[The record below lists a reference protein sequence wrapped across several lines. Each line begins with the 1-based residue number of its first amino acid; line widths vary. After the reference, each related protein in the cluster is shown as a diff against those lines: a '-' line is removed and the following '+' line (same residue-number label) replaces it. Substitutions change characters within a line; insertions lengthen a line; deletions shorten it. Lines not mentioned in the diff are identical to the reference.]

1 MSHNYTF
8 CFLPKITVV
17 QSQENQKKIFGTIL
31 RLRDRRLI
39 TFWRDFCLLNQESC
53 SHLSFEVDSSV
64 NHVKVILQSLQI
76 KLCQFSQR
84 SLFFK
89 NPLNAGRT
97 MLQSRMLHA
106 TKSDATKSDSFSH
119 CFLCYMLQFF
129 L

>member
-17 QSQENQKKIFGTIL
+17 QSQEKQKKIFGTIL

-64 NHVKVILQSLQI
+64 NHVKVILQSFKLQ
-76 KLCQFSQR
+76 
-84 SLFFK
+84 
-89 NPLNAGRT
+89 
-97 MLQSRMLHA
+97 
-106 TKSDATKSDSFSH
+106 
-119 CFLCYMLQFF
+119 
-129 L
+129 